1 MHRLIA
7 VLLSFLA
14 LSFLALTS
22 LALPAAAL
30 SAAPTAAAPAKPA
43 AQPILVFA
51 AASLQGSLDEVAAAW
66 TRRSGQGVKISY
78 AGSAA
83 LAKQIVQGAP
93 ADVFVSA
100 DAQWMDTLQAQGAI
114 DPATRFDLVGNRLV
128 LVAPAD
134 GGPRAV
140 ALTPRGLAQA
150 LGDGRLAM
158 AETTAVPAGRYGRAA
173 LTALGLW
180 PTVSAHLAE
189 SDNVRGALAFVARG
203 EAPLGIVYATDAQA
217 EPRVR
222 AVATFPAR
230 THPRIVYPAAR
241 VRAADPGRSAGFLAY
256 LRGREAQRA
265 FARAGFAAP

>member
-1 MHRLIA
+1 MPRLIA
-7 VLLSFLA
+7 LLLSSFA
-14 LSFLALTS
+14 LLG
-22 LALPAAAL
+22 AAL
-30 SAAPTAAAPAKPA
+30 WGAPTAAAPAAPA
-43 AQPILVFA
+43 REPILVFA

-66 TRRSGQGVKISY
+66 TRRSGQSVKISY

-83 LAKQIVQGAP
+83 LARQLAQGAP

-100 DAQWMDTLQAQGAI
+100 DAQWMDTLQAQGTI
-114 DPATRFDLVGNRLV
+114 DPASRFDLVGNRLV

-140 ALTPRGLAQA
+140 ALTRRGLADA

-180 PTVSAHLAE
+180 PAVAGRLAE

-203 EAPLGIVYATDAQA
+203 EAPLGIVYATDARA

-230 THPRIVYPAAR
+230 THAPIVYPVAR
-241 VRAADPGRSAGFLAY
+241 VRTAEARRSAGFLAY
-256 LRGREAQRA
+256 LRGPEARAA
-265 FARAGFAAP
+265 FARAGFAVP

>member
-7 VLLSFLA
+7 VLLSLFA
-14 LSFLALTS
+14 LVVVAV
-22 LALPAAAL
+22 AV
-30 SAAPTAAAPAKPA
+30 AAPAKPA
-43 AQPILVFA
+43 RQPILVFA

-66 TRRSGQGVKISY
+66 TRRSGQAVKISY
-78 AGSAA
+78 AGSSA
-83 LAKQIVQGAP
+83 LARQIVQGAP

-140 ALTPRGLAQA
+140 ALDRRGLAQA

-222 AVATFPAR
+222 VVATFPAH

-241 VRAADPGRSAGFLAY
+241 VRAADPGRSAGFLAHM
-256 LRGREAQRA
+256 RGREAQRA
-265 FARAGFAAP
+265 FARAGFAVP